1 MLAKNFSPVKS
12 PPLAAHQPPSSLRGM
27 TTSREFV
34 EFAQELFAPLG
45 GVTSRPMFGGVGL
58 YSRGLMFGLIL
69 DETIY
74 LKADAE
80 TAKAFEA
87 RHCGPFTYEGKGKPV
102 RTSYW
107 QMPAELVDDADE
119 AVAWAKTALGV
130 ARAQKA
136 TTPPPSRRQ
145 AARRRY

>member
-1 MLAKNFSPVKS
+1 MVASP
-12 PPLAAHQPPSSLRGM
+12 
-27 TTSREFV
+27 EFL

-45 GVTSRPMFGGVGL
+45 GVSTRRMFGGAGL
-58 YSRGLMFGLIL
+58 YCRGLMFGLIH
-69 DETIY
+69 DDTVY

-87 RHCGPFTYEGKGKPV
+87 RGCGPFTYEGKGKPV
-102 RTSYW
+102 QMSYW
-107 QMPAELVDDADE
+107 QMPADLIDNAEE

-136 TTPPPSRRQ
+136 AVPPSSRRQ
-145 AARRRY
+145 AVRRRF